1 MSSPGTSAAR
11 PLLKVCATWSTLIWL
26 TVFSGCA
33 PRLQPRPPMPTVTA
47 PPVETGMNAPRQAAE
62 EAPNGSLWREDV
74 RIISLYETPKAR
86 DVGNI
91 LTVRIVESSSA
102 KNSATTTTGRNSSIS
117 AGIDQFFTLEEYITP
132 YTRVSGSLESDFEGN
147 GSTDRSGRLMATI
160 TVRVVAVLPDG
171 NLKIAGSRE
180 VAVNNEKQIIA
191 LTGFVRPEDIDHT
204 NTILST
210 DISDAR
216 IAYSGIGIVNDRQRP
231 GWMMRTLDAIW
242 PF

>member
-1 MSSPGTSAAR
+1 MSLPGTSPAR
-11 PLLKVCATWSTLIWL
+11 PLLTVCAAWSTLVWL

-33 PRLQPRPPMPTVTA
+33 PQLQPRTPSPVTA
-47 PPVETGMNAPRQAAE
+47 APAFETHVNAPQPPAE

-74 RIISLYETPKAR
+74 RMVSLFETPKAR

-102 KNSATTTTGRNSSIS
+102 KNSANTTTGRNSSIS
-117 AGIDQFFTLEEYITP
+117 GGIDKFFTLEEYITP
-132 YTRVSGSLESDFEGN
+132 YTQVSGGLASDFEGN

-180 VAVNNEKQIIA
+180 VAVNNEKQLIA

-204 NTILST
+204 NTVLST

-231 GWMMRTLDAIW
+231 GWVMRTLDVIW

>member
-1 MSSPGTSAAR
+1 M
-11 PLLKVCATWSTLIWL
+11 VCAAWTALACSTG
-26 TVFSGCA
+26 FSGCA
-33 PRLQPRPPMPTVTA
+33 PALPPRPPA
-47 PPVETGMNAPRQAAE
+47 PVVATPAYETGMNAPQPAAGQ
-62 EAPNGSLWREDV
+62 APNGSLWREDV
-74 RIISLYETPKAR
+74 RMVSLFETPKAR
-86 DVGNI
+86 EVGNI

-102 KNSATTTTGRNSSIS
+102 KNSATTTTGRDSSIS
-117 AGIDQFFTLEEYITP
+117 GGIDQFFTLEDYITP
-132 YTRVSGSLESDFEGN
+132 YTQVSGSLSSDFEGN

-180 VAVNNEKQIIA
+180 VAVNNEKQLIV
-191 LTGFVRPEDIDHT
+191 LTGLVRPEDIDHT
-204 NTILST
+204 NTVLST

>member
-1 MSSPGTSAAR
+1 MMFCAAWC
-11 PLLKVCATWSTLIWL
+11 PFVGSM
-26 TVFSGCA
+26 VFSGCA
-33 PRLQPRPPMPTVTA
+33 PSLQSQ
-47 PPVETGMNAPRQAAE
+47 PPVPAATARTFETSMNAPQPVKDVAAD
-62 EAPNGSLWREDV
+62 GSLWREDGRMLALFV
-74 RIISLYETPKAR
+74 TPKAR

-91 LTVRIVESSSA
+91 LTVRIVETSSA
-102 KNSATTTTGRNSSIS
+102 KNSATTTTGRNSSI
-117 AGIDQFFTLEEYITP
+117 AGGIDNFFTLEDYITP
-132 YTRVSGSLESDFEGN
+132 YTQVSGSLKSDFEGN

-180 VAVNNEKQIIA
+180 VSVNNEKQLIA

-216 IAYSGIGIVNDRQRP
+216 IAYSGVGIINDRQRP